1 MEHSN
6 IQAAVEAVLFASG
19 EPVES
24 EKLCEAVGIVKDQL
38 EEALG
43 SLADKYSKAESGITL
58 LSLNGSYQLAT
69 KEELATFIKAALEIK
84 KNSVLSPAAME
95 ALTIVAYNQPVTKG
109 FVEHVRGV
117 DSSGVVNS
125 LVDKGLLAEAGR
137 LDLPG
142 RPIAYKTTD
151 NFLRCFRLSSLDDL
165 PPIPDKQE
173 QITIDEITKEND
185 TEEKSMTVRGDDND
199 NCFMDTAWYY
209 SGYCYPAAFFHYST
223 DRSE

>member
-84 KNSVLSPAAME
+84 KNSVLSPV
-95 ALTIVAYNQPVTKG
+95 TIVAYNQPVTKG

-185 TEEKSMTVRGDDND
+185 TEE
-199 NCFMDTAWYY
+199 
-209 SGYCYPAAFFHYST
+209 
-223 DRSE
+223 

>member
-1 MEHSN
+1 MEISN

-24 EKLCEAVGIVKDQL
+24 DKLCEAVGIVKEQL
-38 EEALG
+38 DEAVSALEK
-43 SLADKYSKAESGITL
+43 KYSSEDSGITL

-69 KEELATFIKAALEIK
+69 KEELAPFIKAALEIK

-151 NFLRCFRLSSLDDL
+151 NFLRCFKLTSLDDL

-173 QITIDEITKEND
+173 QITIDEITENKVS
-185 TEEKSMTVRGDDND
+185 EE
-199 NCFMDTAWYY
+199 
-209 SGYCYPAAFFHYST
+209 
-223 DRSE
+223 

>member
-24 EKLCEAVGIVKDQL
+24 EKLCEAVGIAKDQL

-137 LDLPG
+137 LV
-142 RPIAYKTTD
+142 AYKTTD

-185 TEEKSMTVRGDDND
+185 TEE
-199 NCFMDTAWYY
+199 
-209 SGYCYPAAFFHYST
+209 
-223 DRSE
+223 

>member
-24 EKLCEAVGIVKDQL
+24 EKLCEAVGIAKDQL

-185 TEEKSMTVRGDDND
+185 TEE
-199 NCFMDTAWYY
+199 
-209 SGYCYPAAFFHYST
+209 
-223 DRSE
+223 